1 MLSTDCFQCGFYHFA
16 DSYQVAGRETRGGL
30 LLCRPENI
38 YLLNRQEAK
47 DAKKEETKK
56 RGILWRTRWVGR
68 QERRKEEER
77 HLVAHW
83 E

>member
-1 MLSTDCFQCGFYHFA
+1 
-16 DSYQVAGRETRGGL
+16 
-30 LLCRPENI
+30 
-38 YLLNRQEAK
+38 LNRQEAK